1 MKIVFHGLPLNNS
14 LFSCKMIFS
23 ILMSN
28 LILDI
33 FVPEEKLKKCKECF
47 ERSYGQ
53 NLERLTVVRVIV
65 NWIIV
70 DNSNFSFKYVAS
82 NNIPLVLNMDPPLR
96 YLK

>member
-14 LFSCKMIFS
+14 LFSCKMILS

-28 LILDI
+28 FILDI

-65 NWIIV
+65 NWIIL

-82 NNIPLVLNMDPPLR
+82 NNIPLVLNRDPPLR

>member
-1 MKIVFHGLPLNNS
+1 M
-14 LFSCKMIFS
+14 
-23 ILMSN
+23 
-28 LILDI
+28 
-33 FVPEEKLKKCKECF
+33 EKLKKCKECF

-70 DNSNFSFKYVAS
+70 DNSYFSFKYVAS
-82 NNIPLVLNMDPPLR
+82 NNIPLVLNRDPPLR